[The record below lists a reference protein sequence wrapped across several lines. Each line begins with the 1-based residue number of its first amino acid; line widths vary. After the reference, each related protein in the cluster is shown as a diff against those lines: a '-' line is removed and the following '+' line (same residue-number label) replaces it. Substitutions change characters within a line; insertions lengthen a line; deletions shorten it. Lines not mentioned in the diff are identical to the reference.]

1 MVVIKQRGYLR
12 YVYKLHTARL
22 RKAKWNLTLD
32 VKQAQQTGEVIS
44 LAESQTIRFIEEI
57 DGIDREAAS
66 KKLTDCKAELK
77 DARKNPRSRA
87 LLERVSE
94 IYREMHELQF
104 CPEYLCLVC
113 DSEKD
118 YRRACEGFF
127 VNGMEYRRLLGTS
140 GGVKQSTIVF
150 VSTHTRHGVPLID
163 ALRHKINNGRDMS
176 MTYIPA
182 KLEAYMALTC
192 SSSTPV
198 EWPKGVAVVKDCM
211 TKFRDDYVLLE
222 DSPDGGEPVATD
234 IIGGELEMDA
244 SDGYG
249 LMSPVLAARWSREL
263 DLPYTAAGFCVR
275 NAFCKGMVYA
285 FDFERF
291 AEEVAGS
298 YIIEDVWGN
307 QVDVRNV
314 ELILTESMLKLWDA
328 YKSIEDYTAACVEN
342 GYEFSITKATPE
354 RLDTVRRLNYQ
365 FIQSYHLTDEDIWEL
380 IEPTV
385 TELSDAMGGD
395 VNRALLFL
403 RGKDVTS
410 HTARL
415 DPYDFVSAL
424 MIADEMIYDPYV
436 CSRIKQL
443 INKRVNEAKFGK
455 IYVHGNYSIISGDPY
470 ALCQNM
476 FGLPVTGL
484 LSYGEVY
491 NAYWRE
497 KGVPEAVCFR
507 APMSSHRNIRRVKIC
522 QSDKAADWYQHM
534 PTVTIFNAF
543 DTMCMALNGA
553 DKILSPASET
563 AQ

>member
-1 MVVIKQRGYLR
+1 M
-12 YVYKLHTARL
+12 YKLHSARL

-32 VKQAQQTGEVIS
+32 VRQAQQTGEVIS

-57 DGIDREAAS
+57 DGIDRDAAS
-66 KKLTDCKAELK
+66 KKLTDCKAELR
-77 DARKNPRSRA
+77 DARKNPRPRA
-87 LLERVSE
+87 LSTRVHE
-94 IYREMHELQF
+94 IYQEMHEIQF

-113 DSEKD
+113 DSERD
-118 YRRACEGFF
+118 YRRACEGFT

-150 VSTHTRHGVPLID
+150 VATHTRHGVPLLD
-163 ALRHKINNGRDMS
+163 ALRAKINNGRNQELQ
-176 MTYIPA
+176 YIPA

-198 EWPKGVAVVKDCM
+198 SWPRGVAVVRDCL
-211 TKFRDDYVLLE
+211 TKFYDDYVLLE

-234 IIGGELEMDA
+234 IRGGELEMDA
-244 SDGYG
+244 SDGFG
-249 LMSPVLAARWSREL
+249 LMSPALSRQWSREL
-263 DLPYTAAGFCVR
+263 DLHYAAAGFCVR
-275 NAFCKGMVYA
+275 NAFCKGMVFS
-285 FDFERF
+285 FDFHRF

-298 YIIEDVWGN
+298 FVIEDVWGN
-307 QVDVRNV
+307 PVDVRDV
-314 ELILTESMLKLWDA
+314 DLILTESMLKLWDA
-328 YKSIEDYTAACVEN
+328 YSSIEQYTAACEEN
-342 GYEFSITKATPE
+342 GYSFAITKATPE
-354 RLDTVRRLNYQ
+354 KLETARRLNYQ

-403 RGKDVTS
+403 RGKDMTA
-410 HTARL
+410 HTVKL
-415 DPYDFVSAL
+415 EPYDFVSAL
-424 MIADEMIYDPYV
+424 MISDEMIHDPYV

-443 INKRVNEAKFGK
+443 IKKRVTEAKFGK

-484 LSYGEVY
+484 LAAGEVY
-491 NAYWRE
+491 NAYWRNAE
-497 KGVPEAVCFR
+497 GPEAVCFR
-507 APMSSHRNIRRVKIC
+507 APMSSHRNIRRVRIAN
-522 QSDKAADWYQHM
+522 SDATREWYRYM
-534 PTVTIFNAF
+534 NTVTIFNAF

-553 DKILSPASET
+553 DKIIVPCVGDGAV
-563 AQ
+563 